1 MNALTTALQ
10 KATGGRY
17 VATARA
23 LGPYLDA
30 LVELTFNRIRYGVLS
45 KEQATV
51 DKTSLGVISWRA
63 MRDNDDQ
70 VFGVE
75 VGFVANKPAFK
86 GGAFVLTTT
95 RMQVTVDLYDGLHL
109 LMYFKSTDSGCA
121 VLDTLDLMA
130 EGEETVNLYCMGE

>member
-10 KATGGRY
+10 QATGGRY

-30 LVELTFNRIRYGVLS
+30 LVELTFNHIRYGVLS
-45 KEQATV
+45 KDSETV
-51 DKTSLGVISWRA
+51 NKTSLGVISWRA
-63 MRDNDDQ
+63 MRDSNDQ

-75 VGFVANKPAFK
+75 VGFIVNKPAFK

-109 LMYFKSTDSGCA
+109 IMFFKSTNDGAAILDS
-121 VLDTLDLMA
+121 LDLMA
-130 EGEETVNLYCMGE
+130 EGEETLNLYCAAD

>member
-30 LVELTFNRIRYGVLS
+30 LVELTFNRIRYGLLS
-45 KEQATV
+45 KDSETV
-51 DKTSLGVISWRA
+51 NKTSLGVISWRA
-63 MRDNDDQ
+63 MRDNEDQ

-75 VGFVANKPAFK
+75 VGFTVNKPAFK
-86 GGAFVLTTT
+86 GGVFVLTTT

-109 LMYFKSTDSGCA
+109 IMYFKSTDSGNA
-121 VLDTLDLMA
+121 VLDSLDLMA